1 MITFLL
7 IRSPVA
13 PGLFIYGKMLNM
25 NVNVWISLA
34 SAVVAVVSMV
44 VTIWVP
50 LHRKPEA
57 NWTLLRN
64 FVPER
69 TQLSESIYGLSAVL
83 STRELSEPDY
93 IFELV
98 NTGDGDAFNVK
109 VSSTGCA
116 TLMYGRYRAGE
127 PESSVGEMSV
137 RGFMGNG
144 DSIYILIW
152 DTRKDHSSISLD
164 VHWITPPTRLN
175 QHLLSSF
182 VLQGEETPLPAQ
194 PLRERDQSGYVP
206 AFLYHFEHSKPLLW
220 LYRSTLGHFLLHHV
234 PWSWKSLRK
243 KEATDLLQKPRAS
256 SQRH

>member
-1 MITFLL
+1 
-7 IRSPVA
+7 
-13 PGLFIYGKMLNM
+13 M
-25 NVNVWISLA
+25 NFTDWISLA
-34 SAVVAVVSMV
+34 SAVIAVVSMI

-64 FVPER
+64 FVPEGSR
-69 TQLSESIYGLSAVL
+69 LSEAIYGLSNVL
-83 STRELSEPDY
+83 AARKACEPDY

-109 VSSTGCA
+109 VSSTGCVS
-116 TLMYGRYRAGE
+116 LMYGPYRAGE

-144 DSIYILIW
+144 DSVYILIW
-152 DTRKDHSSISLD
+152 DTRKERSTISID

-175 QHLLSSF
+175 QHLLNRF
-182 VLQGEETPLPAQ
+182 VLQGEETALPAQ
-194 PLRERDQSGYVP
+194 PLRERDQNGYVP

-220 LYRSTLGHFLLHHV
+220 LYRSTLGRFLLHHV

-243 KEATDLLQKPRAS
+243 REAKDLLQKPRAS
-256 SQRH
+256 SQWH